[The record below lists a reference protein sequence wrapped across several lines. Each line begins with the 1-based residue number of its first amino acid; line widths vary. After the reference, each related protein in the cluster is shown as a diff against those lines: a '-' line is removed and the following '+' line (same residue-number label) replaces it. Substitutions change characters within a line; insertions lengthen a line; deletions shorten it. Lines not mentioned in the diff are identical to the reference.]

1 MRCLVLKTLQQLLK
15 STEEIVQDPKQ
26 HEALFPQTI
35 NPPKLKKEGGYCQ
48 TLERAKYAPT
58 KTK

>member
-1 MRCLVLKTLQQLLK
+1 MRRLVLKILQQLLK

-26 HEALFPQTI
+26 YEAFS
-35 NPPKLKKEGGYCQ
+35 KLKKEGGHCQ